1 MATWKMTMGLALAGV
16 MLAGSALA
24 QATTRSPAT
33 GPESKGEQLKDSAHG
48 TTSGTMKSHGMKSDI
63 RPRASAPR
71 GRRGSTAMADDEMVK
86 AAQQALKEKGH
97 DPGSVDG
104 RMGPKTQQAL
114 RDFQNA
120 QGIQATGELD
130 DKTMVSLGV
139 EPARTSSASESTAT
153 GSASPATSDGAV
165 GSTSGTSTS
174 DAPRDASGDAKK

>member
-24 QATTRSPAT
+24 QTTTRTPVT
-33 GPESKGEQLKDSAHG
+33 GPESKGEQRKDSGYG
-48 TTSGTMKSHGMKSDI
+48 TTSVTMKAPGMKSEV
-63 RPRASAPR
+63 RASAPR
-71 GRRGSTAMADDEMVK
+71 SRKGSTAMAGDEMVK

-120 QGIQATGELD
+120 HGIHATGELD
-130 DKTMVSLGV
+130 AQTMVSLGI
-139 EPARTSSASESTAT
+139 EPARTSSAGESTTA
-153 GSASPATSDGAV
+153 GSASPATADDVV
-165 GSTSGTSTS
+165 GSASGTSIG
-174 DAPRDASGDAKK
+174 APRNPSGDAKK

>member
-16 MLAGSALA
+16 MLAASAFA

-48 TTSGTMKSHGMKSDI
+48 TTSVTMKSHGMKSDI
-63 RPRASAPR
+63 RASALR
-71 GRRGSTAMADDEMVK
+71 SRKGSTAMTGDEMVK
-86 AAQQALKEKGH
+86 AAQQALREKGH

-130 DKTMVSLGV
+130 AKTMVSLGI
-139 EPARTSSASESTAT
+139 EPARTSSAGESTTA
-153 GSASPATSDGAV
+153 GSASPATGDAAV
-165 GSTSGTSTS
+165 GSASGTSIV
-174 DAPRDASGDAKK
+174 DAPRDASGDSRK